1 MTTIYSAFTWIALS
15 TYQKIDLIVDF
26 VDITFNAIFIVII
39 IATNVQWENRV
50 RPMRKKNIHLDF
62 YICILYN
69 ICQSVSQTKM
79 FTKFTTYFRYLL
91 CSAYLIVGSNKWFC
105 WLGK

>member
-26 VDITFNAIFIVII
+26 VDIAFNAIFIVII

-50 RPMRKKNIHLDF
+50 RPMRKKKYPSRF
-62 YICILYN
+62 LYLYT
-69 ICQSVSQTKM
+69 IQ
-79 FTKFTTYFRYLL
+79 YL
-91 CSAYLIVGSNKWFC
+91 SISITNKNVH
-105 WLGK
+105 

>member
-26 VDITFNAIFIVII
+26 VDIAFNAILIVII

-50 RPMRKKNIHLDF
+50 RP
-62 YICILYN
+62 
-69 ICQSVSQTKM
+69 T
-79 FTKFTTYFRYLL
+79 
-91 CSAYLIVGSNKWFC
+91 
-105 WLGK
+105 